1 MLFAL
6 ALIPVIA
13 LLVFIYLKDKKEKEP
28 IGLLI
33 GLFFA
38 GMGTCLTAMIAESI
52 GQAFLNLF
60 ISYESMIGSVIFAIF
75 IVGPAEELGKF
86 AVLRLITWKNKHFDY
101 SYDAI
106 VYAVFV
112 SLGFACFENV
122 GYVYMYGLG
131 TALLRM
137 FTAVPGH
144 ACFAVCMGYFYSKA
158 KYAKLCGKKGDY
170 AKYNT
175 LTIVVPILVH
185 GFYDAIILAARNS
198 DYEVIMGL
206 GALLWLAYVVAMFAV
221 CGVMVFK
228 SAKNDYCVVSV
239 PSPDNANVQVQT
251 VYRPQIAGTWTCSC
265 GITNNFNFC
274 SACGKARPMIKT
286 TWYCPECGTLSSFNF
301 CGNCGTPKPANI
313 GQPAAPAP
321 AAPQA

>member
-6 ALIPVIA
+6 ALIPVVV
-13 LLVFIYLKDKKEKEP
+13 LLVFIYLRDKKEKEP

-38 GMGTCLTAMIAESI
+38 GMGTCLTAMILELIGESI
-52 GQAFLNLF
+52 LNAVF
-60 ISYESMIGSVIFAIF
+60 PYESMIKQLIFAIV

-122 GYVYMYGLG
+122 GYSFMYGLG

-144 ACFAVCMGYFYSKA
+144 ACFAVFMGYFYSKA
-158 KYAKLCGKKGDY
+158 KYASVRGKKADFS
-170 AKYNT
+170 KFMT
-175 LTIVVPILVH
+175 LTLVVPILGH
-185 GFYDAIILAARNS
+185 GIYDGILMAARAS
-198 DYEVIMGL
+198 DYDIIMGL
-206 GALLWLAYVVAMFAV
+206 GALLWLGYIIVMFTIS
-221 CGVMVFK
+221 GIMVFK
-228 SAKNDYCVVSV
+228 CSKNDFCIVSV
-239 PSPDNANVQVQT
+239 PSPVPGAAPVQT
-251 VYRPQIAGTWTCSC
+251 VYRPQIAGTWTCTC

-274 SACGKARPMIKT
+274 SACGKPRPMLKT

-301 CGNCGTPKPANI
+301 CGECGTPKPNNLQ
-313 GQPAAPAP
+313 QPAPVP
-321 AAPQA
+321 HP